1 MINGIDRVWELY
13 VILTQVYEGEKNA
26 RRVLYAAAILTKSSA
41 NGSHAIHEAAS
52 LIKIRKKKGKSC
64 AENVIYVY
72 TVISG
77 KQYRTIDFV
86 STSRYRINII
96 IYFFFFI
103 PKRNYYYSEVF
114 KKLLIILLLYFFF

>member
-1 MINGIDRVWELY
+1 MMNGIDRVWELY

-26 RRVLYAAAILTKSSA
+26 RRVLYTAAILTKSSA

-64 AENVIYVY
+64 AENVIY
-72 TVISG
+72 TQVISG

-86 STSRYRINII
+86 STSRYRINIFI
-96 IYFFFFI
+96 YYFFLFQSAI
-103 PKRNYYYSEVF
+103 IIIVKCLKNY
-114 KKLLIILLLYFFF
+114 